1 MEKEE
6 FIALGISEE
15 LAEKAATESKK
26 ELSNYVSKDKL
37 EETESTRKELEKQIK
52 DRDKQLKE
60 LKEKAGDNEELKTQ
74 LEQMEAVNKQV
85 KEEYEEKI
93 RDMKK
98 DAAILKELSD
108 FKYPELM
115 TNKIDRSKVL
125 IAEDNTIAGLKEQ
138 VEYLKNNYKE
148 LLKVQNEEG
157 TTGGKRTEY
166 KPVGGETHK
175 EGYGA
180 QMATQKNEAEKSA
193 NTGLWSAA
201 E

>member
-60 LKEKAGDNEELKTQ
+60 LKEKVGDNEELKTQ

-108 FKYPELM
+108 FKFPELM

-138 VEYLKNNYKE
+138 VEYLKDNYKE

-157 TTGGKRTEY
+157 TTGGRRTEY
-166 KPVGGETHK
+166 KPAGGETHK
-175 EGYGA
+175 EWYGA